1 MFYLVD
7 EGTPDVTLQE
17 QEVSGARWLALS
29 DATSPTLRAKLLDS
43 GLDGGPEPVNASALI
58 HNGAGAYL
66 LHLRDA
72 RPDIWEPRTT
82 AGQSGAKVVGRPHL
96 RMRPVAG
103 RRVRVVL
110 STSRIP
116 RDGPASQTVE
126 PDV

>member
-17 QEVSGARWLALS
+17 QEVTGARWLASS

-72 RPDIWEPRTT
+72 RPDIWEPWTT
-82 AGQSGAKVVGRPHL
+82 AGQSGAKVYRPPL

-103 RRVRVVL
+103 RRARVVPVNQPN
-110 STSRIP
+110 S
-116 RDGPASQTVE
+116 A
-126 PDV
+126 

>member
-1 MFYLVD
+1 M
-7 EGTPDVTLQE
+7 
-17 QEVSGARWLALS
+17 
-29 DATSPTLRAKLLDS
+29 
-43 GLDGGPEPVNASALI
+43 NASELI

-72 RPDIWEPRTT
+72 RRNIWEPWTT
-82 AGQSGAKVVGRPHL
+82 AGQSAAKVCWPHL
-96 RMRPVAG
+96 RMRPAAG
-103 RRVRVVL
+103 RQAAGQESSL